1 MCRTECYIHCMVC
14 TSVVRLTGLCVLRS
28 FRLIIVFILTRIT
41 NMLCEHVFIHLLAAI
56 IQNALARGTHT
67 ARHALLTA
75 LTLPDMHSLAALT
88 LPDMHCSRHSHCPTC
103 TRSRH
108 SFCPTCIARST
119 HSARHALARGTH
131 PAGHA
136 LLAIYAAQ
144 NALTSGTHAAR
155 YSLLAAF
162 TLPDMHSLVALA
174 LPDDPKNCILYPKTK
189 TRIKPKPNNVAKKAS
204 KAPHNANSP
213 RFCSP
218 HVRKIQ
224 MVYF

>member
-28 FRLIIVFILTRIT
+28 FRSIIVFILTRIT
-41 NMLCEHVFIHLLAAI
+41 NMLCEHVFVHLLAAI
-56 IQNALARGTHT
+56 MR
-67 ARHALLTA
+67 
-75 LTLPDMHSLAALT
+75 PKMHSLAALT

-108 SFCPTCIARST
+108 SFCPTCIARGT

-144 NALTSGTHAAR
+144 NALTSGTHTAR

-174 LPDDPKNCILYPKTK
+174 LPDDIGY
-189 TRIKPKPNNVAKKAS
+189 VA
-204 KAPHNANSP
+204 
-213 RFCSP
+213 
-218 HVRKIQ
+218 
-224 MVYF
+224 